1 MSPARQDALRLCGQI
16 SRLAFESIPYTK
28 VNLSLSIADHL
39 FHEGKYTDT
48 IPAGGFYESWS
59 GYNDEIVW
67 AAAWIAKATGNQADV
82 DKAEALWAEMAGG
95 NANPSEVS
103 WDDKW
108 AITFLVMYD
117 ITGKVTN
124 KSIYFI
130 AKKYSV

>member
-1 MSPARQDALRLCGQI
+1 M
-16 SRLAFESIPYTK
+16 
-28 VNLSLSIADHL
+28 
-39 FHEGKYTDT
+39 
-48 IPAGGFYESWS
+48 
-59 GYNDEIVW
+59 
-67 AAAWIAKATGNQADV
+67 

-124 KSIYFI
+124 QYLFCQKIFSLINN
-130 AKKYSV
+130 KP